1 MQGKHPKKMLDEELE
16 RVVTV
21 MKDLDPSEDRYG
33 VMVANLIKLSQAR
46 TETFKREIDVN
57 VVIGAVTNIVSILVI
72 LNYDQL
78 HVVSSKAIGLL
89 VKPRI

>member
-72 LNYDQL
+72 LNYEQL